1 MAELHTVFPE
11 IPFTFNCRLFPFTY
25 NTAFFTDIPGL
36 FTVTLQVNVFLAILA
51 FTVAVP
57 VFTAVIFPFDETFT
71 TLLLEEDHFT
81 AFFQFTTFNCD
92 VFPTY
97 KTFFVLFSLG
107 FAAAFAGMLI
117 PKINIR
123 ISISGS
129 NFFDALFLF
138 ISTFPFCCTML

>member
-1 MAELHTVFPE
+1 MKRKSASKKLLPLML
-11 IPFTFNCRLFPFTY
+11 ILMLILGISMPANAAANPFTY

-81 AFFQFTTFNCD
+81 AFFQFTTFN
-92 VFPTY
+92 
-97 KTFFVLFSLG
+97 
-107 FAAAFAGMLI
+107 
-117 PKINIR
+117 
-123 ISISGS
+123 
-129 NFFDALFLF
+129 
-138 ISTFPFCCTML
+138 